1 VDQTTV
7 REFLRPDCDDPTS
20 QWRPGDAWLAGGT
33 YLFSTPLPDMRRL
46 IDLTSLDWPNLVIG
60 PEGLQIAATCRVVDL
75 YDFDPPA
82 DWTAGPF
89 LREAVDSF
97 LAGFKIWN
105 TATVGGNIC
114 TSLPASP
121 MTTMAAALDATL
133 DIWGP
138 GGARRTMNVPDF
150 ILGDHLNALQPG
162 ELLRAVHIPVES
174 LRRRYSY
181 QRFTLTKHGRSSE
194 FLVGT
199 TDPTRGDLVLTITA
213 ATSRPVVL
221 RFGAIPTGA
230 DLRAAIDA
238 GVGDDDASY
247 FDDPNGSPAHRRHMT
262 YHLAEIIRRDLA
274 GGVR

>member
-1 VDQTTV
+1 MDQTTV
-7 REFLRPDCDDPTS
+7 REFVRPTGDDPTS

-33 YLFSTPLPDMRRL
+33 YLFSTPLPDMHRL
-46 IDLTSLDWPNLVIG
+46 IDLTALGWPNLVIG
-60 PEGLQIAATCRVVDL
+60 PDGLQIAATCRVVDL

-133 DIWGP
+133 EIWGP
-138 GGARRTMNVPDF
+138 GGARRTMSVPDF

-162 ELLRAVHIPVES
+162 ELLRSIHLPVES
-174 LRRRYSY
+174 LTRRYSY

-213 ATSRPVVL
+213 ATSRPILL
-221 RFGAIPTGA
+221 RFGAIPSAA
-230 DLRAAIDA
+230 DLRAAIDT
-238 GVGDDDASY
+238 GVGEDDY

-262 YHLAEIIRRDLA
+262 YYLAEIIRRDL
-274 GGVR
+274 GGEA

>member
-1 VDQTTV
+1 MDQTTV
-7 REFLRPDCDDPTS
+7 REFVRPAGDDPTS
-20 QWRPGDAWLAGGT
+20 LWRPGDAWLAGGT
-33 YLFSTPLPDMRRL
+33 YLFSTPLPDMHRV
-46 IDLTSLDWPNLVIG
+46 IDLTALGWPNLVIG
-60 PEGLQIAATCRVVDL
+60 PDGLRIAATCRVVDL
-75 YDFDPPA
+75 YDFVTPP

-133 DIWGP
+133 EIWGP

-150 ILGDHLNALQPG
+150 ILGNNLNALTPG
-162 ELLRAVHIPVES
+162 EVLRSIDIPIES

-181 QRFTLTKHGRSSE
+181 QRFTLTKQGRSSE

-199 TDPTRGDLVLTITA
+199 TDPAIGDLVLTITA
-213 ATSRPVVL
+213 ATTKPIVL
-221 RFGAIPTGA
+221 RFPATPTGTE
-230 DLRAAIDA
+230 LRAAIDA
-238 GVGDDDASY
+238 GVRDEDY
-247 FDDPNGSPAHRRHMT
+247 FDDPNGTPAHRKHMT
-262 YHLAEIIRRDLA
+262 YYLAELIRRDLD
-274 GGVR
+274 GVA

>member
-1 VDQTTV
+1 MDQSTV
-7 REFLRPDCDDPTS
+7 REFVRPVGDDPTAL
-20 QWRPGDAWLAGGT
+20 WRPGDAWLAGGT
-33 YLFSTPLPDMRRL
+33 FLFSTPLPDMHRL
-46 IDLTSLDWPNLVIG
+46 IDLTALGWPNLVIG

-75 YDFDPPA
+75 YDFVPPA

-133 DIWGP
+133 EIWGP
-138 GGARRTMNVPDF
+138 GGGRRTMSVPDF
-150 ILGDHLNALQPG
+150 ILGDHANALQPG
-162 ELLRAVHIPVES
+162 ELLRSVHIPIES
-174 LRRRYSY
+174 LKRRYSY

-199 TDPTRGDLVLTITA
+199 TDPGKRDLLLTITA
-213 ATSRPVVL
+213 ATSKPFVV
-221 RFGAIPTGA
+221 RFGAIPTSA
-230 DLRAAIDA
+230 ELRAGIDA
-238 GVGDDDASY
+238 VVRDADY
-247 FDDPNGSPAHRRHMT
+247 FDDPNGSPAHRKHMT
-262 YHLAEIIRRDLA
+262 YYLAERIRSDLA
-274 GGVR
+274 GEA